1 MLDRSAISQTGK
13 EQEVPGKSTAPMQTT
28 GDGTAGP
35 SGIRIEPV
43 KEPVVQADEAK
54 TVTPSVAPPPATG
67 KLQIPAAPL
76 LFWVV
81 LAIVSTILLSLWWPS
96 GLSLLS
102 PLVLLTGALVILA
115 GVTRGTLRR
124 VLGACGAIFA
134 VISIGVIL
142 LEASRSDTTYFGN
155 VTYYGFG
162 LDTHLLVLSLI
173 GGVILLWL
181 SIRAVRRPSPGTP
194 PPAAASAAEGP
205 KKIPVLW
212 IIAGIIVVGIIGAV
226 IVVPPILNNMAR
238 ESISGLTGA
247 GNDHIST
254 VPLGSTSVT
263 TTVPTL
269 PPGTSPPASLTTT
282 PTGTVVIST
291 TRSTP
296 SPPNARFSTST
307 LSGNAPLT
315 VYFSDD
321 STGFPATWSWDFG
334 DGKSASSQNPP
345 HTYTTAGTY
354 SVRLSVT
361 GPGGSSTSYPQ
372 QIMVY
377 AATPSNVEAIFSAD
391 PSTGAAPLTVTFTDM
406 SSGSPSSRNWEFG
419 DGGISTLTSPV
430 HTYTTPG
437 QYTARLTVRSG
448 SGLSSTAVSPITVSP
463 ASTPVVTTTSPTPVH
478 TIDDI
483 YGTVS
488 PVRASF
494 TFTPDLGP
502 VPLICQVPGHLDRFS
517 YHMALGFR
525 GRDYIE
531 REKSRSH
538 LYITG

>member
-1 MLDRSAISQTGK
+1 MYCNKCGKEIPDDSTFCLYCGVSLPGVLDRSTISQTGK

-155 VTYYGFG
+155 VTYYGFE

-269 PPGTSPPASLTTT
+269 PPGPPPCFPHYHADRNGRDLHDTKHPVTS
-282 PTGTVVIST
+282 
-291 TRSTP
+291 
-296 SPPNARFSTST
+296 
-307 LSGNAPLT
+307 
-315 VYFSDD
+315 
-321 STGFPATWSWDFG
+321 
-334 DGKSASSQNPP
+334 KC
-345 HTYTTAGTY
+345 
-354 SVRLSVT
+354 
-361 GPGGSSTSYPQ
+361 
-372 QIMVY
+372 
-377 AATPSNVEAIFSAD
+377 
-391 PSTGAAPLTVTFTDM
+391 
-406 SSGSPSSRNWEFG
+406 
-419 DGGISTLTSPV
+419 PV
-430 HTYTTPG
+430 
-437 QYTARLTVRSG
+437 L
-448 SGLSSTAVSPITVSP
+448 
-463 ASTPVVTTTSPTPVH
+463 
-478 TIDDI
+478 
-483 YGTVS
+483 
-488 PVRASF
+488 
-494 TFTPDLGP
+494 
-502 VPLICQVPGHLDRFS
+502 HLDTVWKRPPDSLFQ
-517 YHMALGFR
+517 
-525 GRDYIE
+525 
-531 REKSRSH
+531 
-538 LYITG
+538 